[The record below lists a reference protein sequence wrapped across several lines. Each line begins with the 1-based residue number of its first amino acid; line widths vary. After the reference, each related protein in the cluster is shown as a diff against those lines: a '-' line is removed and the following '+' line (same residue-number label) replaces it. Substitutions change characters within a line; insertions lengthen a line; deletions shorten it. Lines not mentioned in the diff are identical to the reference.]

1 MLVVRVKSEAGLR
14 SGECP
19 RARVAL
25 HSVVIFCHRRGQD
38 EVKMKCVNKRLSY
51 TGGRHSSVVL
61 SAPTILWPRVRI
73 PSTPSTLFTI
83 CFVEI
88 ETVIDE

>member
-73 PSTPSTLFTI
+73 PSTPSTLFK
-83 CFVEI
+83 FVLLKLKL
-88 ETVIDE
+88 